1 MAPQK
6 RQADTGI
13 EGELFDS
20 FYEFSFFRAVA
31 LLEQFAQSRD
41 PAKKRIGET
50 LEPEKEAVR
59 FSVKPGFTFPASDI
73 SGLWPAPD
81 NGPSRMEVA
90 FLGLIGPSGLLPHWY
105 NELALE
111 RQKKKDH
118 AFIDFLNIFHHR
130 LISLFY
136 LAWKKQRFPEN
147 YEPGAG
153 DRLSRY
159 LLSLAGLGTSGMIGM
174 LGLPRESLSFYT
186 GLLSL
191 PVASAAGIEAA
202 IEYFSGAL
210 TRVDQFV
217 ERDVPLESQDCTRLG
232 SANASL
238 GVDAVCGS
246 LVRECQTKFRVN
258 LGPMGYLDY
267 QRFIPTGDLL
277 LPVFSLIRYM
287 VGIEF
292 EFEIRIFL
300 KKEDV
305 PACVL
310 GQIGPDQ
317 TLLGWTTWTA
327 SPGTQFR
334 EDQYITFQENDLRQI
349 KVDRLKT

>member
-6 RQADTGI
+6 RQSDTGL
-13 EGELFDS
+13 EDQLYDS
-20 FYEFSFFRAVA
+20 FYEFSFFRAVD
-31 LLEQFAQSRD
+31 LLEQFARD
-41 PAKKRIGET
+41 KKKIGDT
-50 LEPEKEAVR
+50 LEPGKEVVR
-59 FSVKPGFTFPASDI
+59 FSVKPGFSFPPSDI
-73 SGLWPAPD
+73 SGLGQDPE

-90 FLGLIGPSGLLPHWY
+90 FMGLIGPSGLLPNWY

-111 RQKKKDH
+111 RRKNKDH

-147 YEPGAG
+147 YAPGAG

-159 LLSLAGLGTSGMIGM
+159 ILSLAGLGTSGMVGL
-174 LGLPRESLSFYT
+174 LGLPRESLTFYA

-202 IEYFSGAL
+202 IEYFSGAP

-217 ERDVPLESQDCTRLG
+217 ERDVPLEPQDCTKLG

-238 GVDAVCGS
+238 GIDAVCGTR
-246 LVRECQTKFRVN
+246 VRECQTKFRVN
-258 LGPMGYLDY
+258 LGPIDY
-267 QRFIPTGDLL
+267 TAYTRFIPMGDLL

-292 EFEIRIFL
+292 EFEIRVFL
-300 KKEDV
+300 KKEEV
-305 PACVL
+305 PSCVL
-310 GQIGPDQ
+310 GEKGPGRVF
-317 TLLGWTTWTA
+317 LGWTTWAA
-327 SPGTQFR
+327 SPGHEFT
-334 EDQYITFQENDLRQI
+334 ENPYITFEENDLKRM
-349 KVDRLKT
+349 KVGRLKTEGV